1 MWASTSNFFLLDFS
15 WKARW
20 WFQICETFNN
30 LNQYVCLTST
40 ATMSCDDILRCLLTF
55 KYVIKTDFTKS
66 VFQITLAKI
75 SVPYLATITPL
86 MGLRVYLRSA
96 TGIPVLLKFLQK
108 LTLRVFGDFITEYF
122 LAITADDLFVS
133 GKSEGEILRNYER
146 VLHCITENN
155 FFLSARKPVI
165 CPRTTAILEWHRWL
179 GTLRQA
185 NISCLL

>member
-1 MWASTSNFFLLDFS
+1 
-15 WKARW
+15 
-20 WFQICETFNN
+20 
-30 LNQYVCLTST
+30 
-40 ATMSCDDILRCLLTF
+40 
-55 KYVIKTDFTKS
+55 
-66 VFQITLAKI
+66 
-75 SVPYLATITPL
+75 
-86 MGLRVYLRSA
+86 MGLQVYLRSA
-96 TGIPVLLKFLQK
+96 TGIPGLLEFLQK

-122 LAITADDLFVS
+122 LTITADDLFVS